1 MIPKDI
7 VLDDIRRL
15 VAAGARHITFG
26 DPDFLNGPGH
36 SVAIIKSM
44 HESFPAVTFDFTAK
58 IEHLLTHRE
67 LFPELARCGCLFVI
81 SAVESLSNEVLK
93 HLEKGHVRQEVF
105 EALAI
110 VRQAGI
116 ALRPSWV
123 AFTPWTTL
131 EDYLEIFAFVERERL
146 VYHVDPVQYAIRL
159 LVPPG
164 SGLLGRS
171 AIQPFLRELDQA
183 HLYYRWEHPD
193 PRMDALHERV
203 SELVEEAARQEE
215 DAAVT
220 FARLKAVVLQAL
232 EVAERPV
239 AVPQGEG
246 ARPPRLTEAWFC
258 CAEPT
263 KGQFEP
269 LNGMSEGGVDHV

>member
-7 VLDDIRRL
+7 VLEDIHRL
-15 VAAGARHITFG
+15 AAAGARHITFG

-36 SVAIIKSM
+36 SVAIIRAM
-44 HESFPAVTFDFTAK
+44 HEAFPALTFDFTAK

-67 LFPELARCGCLFVI
+67 LFPELARYGCLFVI
-81 SAVESLSNEVLK
+81 SAVESLSDAVLMQ
-93 HLEKGHVRQEVF
+93 LEKGHVRQEVF

-110 VRQAGI
+110 LRQAGI

-123 AFTPWTTL
+123 PFTPWTTL
-131 EDYLEIFAFVERERL
+131 EDYLEILAFVEQERL
-146 VYHVDPVQYAIRL
+146 VYHIDPVQYAIRL

-171 AIQPFLRELDQA
+171 AIQPFLRDLDQA
-183 HLYYRWEHPD
+183 HFYYRWGHPD

-203 SELVEEAARQEE
+203 SERVEQAARQEE

-220 FARLKAVVLQAL
+220 FARIKALAVQAHG
-232 EVAERPV
+232 VAERHV
-239 AVPQGEG
+239 AVPQAEG

-263 KGQFEP
+263 RDQFEP
-269 LNGMSEGGVDHV
+269 LNCMSEGGVDHV

>member
-1 MIPKDI
+1 MIPKDV
-7 VLDDIRRL
+7 VLEDIRRL
-15 VAAGARHITFG
+15 AAAGARHITFG

-36 SVAIIKSM
+36 SIAIIRAM
-44 HESFPAVTFDFTAK
+44 HEAFPALTFDFTAK
-58 IEHLLTHRE
+58 IEHLLKHRE

-81 SAVESLSNEVLK
+81 SAVESLSDEVLM

-110 VRQAGI
+110 LRQAGI

-123 AFTPWTTL
+123 PFTPWTTL
-131 EDYLEIFAFVERERL
+131 EDYLEILAFVEHERL
-146 VYHVDPVQYAIRL
+146 VDHIDPVQYAIRL

-164 SGLLGRS
+164 SGLLSRS
-171 AIQPFLRELDQA
+171 AIQPFLGDLDQA
-183 HLYYRWEHPD
+183 HFYYRWKHPD

-203 SELVEEAARQEE
+203 SALVEEAARQKE

-220 FARLKAVVLQAL
+220 FARIRAVAVQAHG
-232 EVAERPV
+232 VAERHV
-239 AVPQGEG
+239 AVPQAEG

-263 KGQFEP
+263 RDQFEP
-269 LNGMSEGGVDHV
+269 LDCMSEGGVDHV